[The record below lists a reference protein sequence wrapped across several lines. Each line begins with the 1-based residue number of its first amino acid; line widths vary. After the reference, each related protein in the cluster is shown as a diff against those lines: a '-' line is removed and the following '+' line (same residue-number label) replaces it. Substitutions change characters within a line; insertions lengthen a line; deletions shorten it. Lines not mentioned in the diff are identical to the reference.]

1 MKITYLFIVFSLCAM
16 TISCTKTKQTEVAT
30 IVPATIPLVIG
41 TYTRKEG
48 HVDGNASGIY
58 LYELDTA
65 TGGLK
70 FTASVDGIIN
80 PSYVA
85 ANGQNVL
92 AASEVS
98 PGEVVLFK
106 YNSDSSEL
114 QATFVTQSYGDYPC
128 HVNISPDNKYAFV
141 ANYGSGTIAAYQISN
156 GELLFLDSATHS
168 GSGLTSRQESAHA
181 HMVTFDPVNPQ
192 LVYAVDLGTDMVYV
206 YQLLENQLTL
216 NYQVSLTPGSGPRQI
231 VFHPNMTVAYV
242 LSELNGSI
250 SLLKTNNRNE
260 YELSEE
266 YNMLDSI
273 SSQDAGAADIQVT
286 PNGDFLYASIRG
298 GMNLIVQYK
307 IGDDG
312 SLSKIGIASSGG
324 QTPRAIKIDPT
335 GKFLFSLNQD
345 SDNIT
350 TYVIDEN
357 GNLDSLA
364 NTQVMTPVSMD
375 FLR

>member
-1 MKITYLFIVFSLCAM
+1 
-16 TISCTKTKQTEVAT
+16 
-30 IVPATIPLVIG
+30 
-41 TYTRKEG
+41 
-48 HVDGNASGIY
+48 
-58 LYELDTA
+58 
-65 TGGLK
+65 
-70 FTASVDGIIN
+70 
-80 PSYVA
+80 
-85 ANGQNVL
+85 
-92 AASEVS
+92 
-98 PGEVVLFK
+98 
-106 YNSDSSEL
+106 
-114 QATFVTQSYGDYPC
+114 
-128 HVNISPDNKYAFV
+128 
-141 ANYGSGTIAAYQISN
+141 
-156 GELLFLDSATHS
+156 
-168 GSGLTSRQESAHA
+168 
-181 HMVTFDPVNPQ
+181 
-192 LVYAVDLGTDMVYV
+192 MVYV
-206 YQLLENQLTL
+206 YQLLEDQLTL

-231 VFHPNMTVAYV
+231 AFHPNMTVAYV

-250 SLLKTNNRNE
+250 SLLKTNDRNE

-273 SSQDAGAADIQVT
+273 SSQDAGAADIQIT

-312 SLSKIGIASSGG
+312 SLSKIGTASSGG

-357 GNLDSLA
+357 GNLESLA
-364 NTQVMTPVSMD
+364 NTQVLTPVSMD